1 MNVIDLILLAVLAVI
16 VFFALRKTIRSKGS
30 CNCGCSGSGGCS
42 GNCASCGCGKA
53 DCPSHKQEKTK
64 M

>member
-1 MNVIDLILLAVLAVI
+1 MNAVDLILLAALAVI

-30 CNCGCSGSGGCS
+30 CNCAGGGCSGS
-42 GNCASCGCGKA
+42 CAACSCGKP
-53 DCPSHKQEKTK
+53 DCPSKKHKKTE

>member
-1 MNVIDLILLAVLAVI
+1 MHLVDWILLAVLAVI

-30 CNCGCSGSGGCS
+30 CSCQSGRCSGSCGT
-42 GNCASCGCGKA
+42 CGCGKP
-53 DCPSHKQEKTK
+53 DCPSKKPKKAK